1 MEASIVSQPPDHWS
15 ALNYRH
21 HLRAMK
27 PRLDATLHK
36 LGPWVQ
42 VVFGTYYDASELEKL
57 PTLPAAPL
65 QQGLIAQRLLLQHYD
80 RIHTYHLTHEIFA
93 VFEYGFRQ
101 TQNVFTPPD
110 LAYLHDVLPTLLKR
124 AQNEHNADLL
134 AELFSCMTTWDGRVP
149 PHIVKV

>member
-1 MEASIVSQPPDHWS
+1 MEASIVSQPTDHWS
-15 ALNYRH
+15 TLNYRH

-36 LGPWVQ
+36 LGSWVQ

-80 RIHTYHLTHEIFA
+80 RIPTYHLTHEIFA

-101 TQNVFTPPD
+101 TQNVFTSPD
-110 LAYLHDVLPTLLKR
+110 LAYLRDVLPTLLKR

-134 AELFSCMTTWDGRVP
+134 AELFSCMTT
-149 PHIVKV
+149 